1 MKKVFLSAAVLI
13 MSIAVFSQQI
23 TKESL
28 VINIEVPV
36 RVYKRNTFVD
46 NLTMDDFEILEEG
59 ISQKIEAVYLVKKK
73 SIERKE
79 EKIEFSPEISRNFF
93 LFFEI
98 SEYTSKIGDA
108 ISYFIHNKIIPGD
121 NIIFVTPLKTYRMVD
136 RALDFKSKRELVQDL
151 KEILLRDSLIG
162 FSGYKSAIRE
172 LMGLAKALSSEDIS
186 QSGSSFGQVDEFTSN
201 QYKDLPLDKK
211 LMRYED
217 ILNMI
222 GNLRRV
228 DYKRFLDFAEY
239 LKNLKGQKYVF
250 IFYQREF
257 IPQIEPRVID
267 QFITVYQDSPNILR
281 SLSSLYGF
289 FRRDI
294 SFDLDLL
301 KKTYADSSVSVHFLF
316 VTTPP
321 EHVPGIYFHEQSE
334 DIYSIFREISRATGG
349 YMESSANPDTLFRRS
364 VEASEN
370 YYLLYYSPLNY
381 KISDKFIKI
390 KVRVKNKDY
399 RVIHRLGYFAD

>member
-1 MKKVFLSAAVLI
+1 MKKVFLLTAVLI
-13 MSIAVFSQQI
+13 MSLAVFSQQI
-23 TKESL
+23 TQESL

-36 RVYKRNTFVD
+36 RVYKGNTFVD
-46 NLTMDDFEILEEG
+46 NLTLDDFEILEEG
-59 ISQKIEAVYLVKKK
+59 IPQKIEAVYLVKKK

-79 EKIEFSPEISRNFF
+79 EKRKFSPEISRNFF

-98 SEYTSKIGDA
+98 SEYTSKLGDA

-121 NIIFVTPLKTYRMVD
+121 NIIFVTPLRTYRMVD
-136 RALDFKSKRELVQDL
+136 RALDFKSKEELAQDL
-151 KEILLRDSLIG
+151 KEILYKDSLIG
-162 FSGYKSAIRE
+162 FSEYRNAVGE
-172 LMGLAKALSSEDIS
+172 LMGLAEALSSE
-186 QSGSSFGQVDEFTSN
+186 GSSFGQVDRFTTN
-201 QYKDLPLDKK
+201 EYKDLPLDKK

-217 ILNMI
+217 ILRMI
-222 GNLRRV
+222 GSLRRI

-239 LKNLKGQKYVF
+239 LKNLEGQKYVF

-257 IPQIEPRVID
+257 IPQIEPRIID
-267 QFITVYQDSPNILR
+267 QFMTIYQDSPGILR

-289 FRRDI
+289 FRRET
-294 SFDLDLL
+294 SLDLDLL
-301 KKTYADSSVSVHFLF
+301 KKTYADSSVSIHFLF
-316 VTTPP
+316 ITTPP

-334 DIYSIFREISRATGG
+334 DIYSAFREMSRATGG
-349 YMESSANPDTLFRRS
+349 YMESSANPDFLFRRS

-381 KISDKFIKI
+381 KVSDKFIEI

>member
-23 TKESL
+23 TQESL

-59 ISQKIEAVYLVKKK
+59 IPQKIEAVYLVKKK

-79 EKIEFSPEISRNFF
+79 EKREFSPEISRNFF

-98 SEYTSKIGDA
+98 SEYTSKMGDA

-121 NIIFVTPLKTYRMVD
+121 NIIFVTPLRTYRMVD
-136 RALDFKSKRELVQDL
+136 RALDFKSKRELARDL

-162 FSGYKSAIRE
+162 FSEYRSAVGE
-172 LMGLAKALSSEDIS
+172 LMGLAKALSSE
-186 QSGSSFGQVDEFTSN
+186 GNSFGQVDEFTTN

-211 LMRYED
+211 LMRYEN
-217 ILNMI
+217 ILRMI
-222 GNLRRV
+222 GSLRRI

-239 LKNLKGQKYVF
+239 LKNLEGQKYVF

-257 IPQIEPRVID
+257 IPQIEPRIID
-267 QFITVYQDSPNILR
+267 QFIAVYQNRPNIVR
-281 SLSSLYGF
+281 SLSSLYDF
-289 FRRDI
+289 YRRDT

-321 EHVPGIYFHEQSE
+321 EHIPGIYFHEQSE
-334 DIYSIFREISRATGG
+334 DIYSTFREISRATGG
-349 YMESSANPDTLFRRS
+349 YMESSANPDTLFKRA

-381 KISDKFIKI
+381 KISDKFIEI

>member
-13 MSIAVFSQQI
+13 MSIVAFSQQI

-36 RVYKRNTFVD
+36 RVYERNTFVD

-59 ISQKIEAVYLVKKK
+59 IPQKIEAVYLVKKK

-108 ISYFIHNKIIPGD
+108 ISYFIHNKVIPGD
-121 NIIFVTPLKTYRMVD
+121 NIIFVTPLRTYRMVD
-136 RALDFKSKRELVQDL
+136 RALDFKSKRELAQDL

-162 FSGYKSAIRE
+162 FSEYRSAVGE
-172 LMGLAKALSSEDIS
+172 LMGLAKALSSE
-186 QSGSSFGQVDEFTSN
+186 GNSFGQVDEFTTN

-211 LMRYED
+211 LMRYEN
-217 ILNMI
+217 ILRMI
-222 GNLRRV
+222 GSLRRM

-239 LKNLKGQKYVF
+239 LKNLEGQKYVF

-257 IPQIEPRVID
+257 IPQIEPRIID
-267 QFITVYQDSPNILR
+267 QFITVYQNTPNIVR
-281 SLSSLYGF
+281 SLSSLYDF
-289 FRRDI
+289 YRRDT

-301 KKTYADSSVSVHFLF
+301 KKIYADSSVSVHFLF

-321 EHVPGIYFHEQSE
+321 EHIPGIYFHEQSE
-334 DIYSIFREISRATGG
+334 DIYSTFREISRATGG
-349 YMESSANPDTLFRRS
+349 YMESSANPDTLFKRS

-381 KISDKFIKI
+381 KISDKFIEI

>member
-23 TKESL
+23 TQESL

-36 RVYKRNTFVD
+36 RVYKGNTFVD
-46 NLTMDDFEILEEG
+46 NITIDDFEILEEG
-59 ISQKIEAVYLVKKK
+59 IPQKIEAVYLVKKK

-79 EKIEFSPEISRNFF
+79 EKREFSPEISRNFF

-108 ISYFIHNKIIPGD
+108 ISYFIHNKVIPGD
-121 NIIFVTPLKTYRMVD
+121 NIIFVTPLRTYRMVD
-136 RALDFKSKRELVQDL
+136 RALDFKSKRELAQDL

-162 FSGYKSAIRE
+162 FSEYRSAVGE
-172 LMGLAKALSSEDIS
+172 LMGLAKALSSE
-186 QSGSSFGQVDEFTSN
+186 GNSFGQVDEFTTN

-217 ILNMI
+217 ILRMI
-222 GNLRRV
+222 GSLRRI

-239 LKNLKGQKYVF
+239 LKNLEGQKYVF

-257 IPQIEPRVID
+257 IPQIEPRIID
-267 QFITVYQDSPNILR
+267 QFITVYQNTPNIVR
-281 SLSSLYGF
+281 SLSSLYDF
-289 FRRDI
+289 YRRDT

-301 KKTYADSSVSVHFLF
+301 KKIYADSSVSVHFLF

-321 EHVPGIYFHEQSE
+321 EHIPGIYFHEQSE
-334 DIYSIFREISRATGG
+334 DIYSTFREISRATGG
-349 YMESSANPDTLFRRS
+349 YMESSANPDTLFKRS

-381 KISDKFIKI
+381 KISGKFIEI

>member
-23 TKESL
+23 TQESL

-36 RVYKRNTFVD
+36 RVYKGNTFVD
-46 NLTMDDFEILEEG
+46 NITIDDFEILEEG
-59 ISQKIEAVYLVKKK
+59 IPQKIEAVYLVKKK

-79 EKIEFSPEISRNFF
+79 EKREFSPEISRNFF
-93 LFFEI
+93 LFFEV

-136 RALDFKSKRELVQDL
+136 RALDFKSKRELAQDL

-162 FSGYKSAIRE
+162 FSEYRSAVGE
-172 LMGLAKALSSEDIS
+172 LMGLAKALSSE
-186 QSGSSFGQVDEFTSN
+186 GNSFGQVDEFTTN

-217 ILNMI
+217 ILRMI
-222 GNLRRV
+222 GSLRRI

-239 LKNLKGQKYVF
+239 LKNLEGQKYVF

-257 IPQIEPRVID
+257 IPQIEPRIID
-267 QFITVYQDSPNILR
+267 QFITVYQNMPNIVR
-281 SLSSLYGF
+281 SLSSLYDF
-289 FRRDI
+289 YRRDT

-301 KKTYADSSVSVHFLF
+301 KKIYADSSVSVHFLF

-321 EHVPGIYFHEQSE
+321 EHIPGIYFHEQSE
-334 DIYSIFREISRATGG
+334 DIYSTFREISRATGG
-349 YMESSANPDTLFRRS
+349 YMESSANPDTLFKRS

-381 KISDKFIKI
+381 KISNKFMKI